1 MSIDIK
7 KNYKDKVIPF
17 FKKEYKYKNSMQMP
31 RIVYAS
37 FNTGLGKIAK
47 NASNGK
53 DFIKT
58 VKEDIASI
66 VGQIPF
72 ITKAKKSIAGFNL
85 HENDITGMKTT
96 LRGKNMVDFLERLVN
111 IALPRVRDF
120 SGISEKSFDE
130 RGNLNIG
137 IREYT
142 IFPELG
148 IGKESEKIR
157 KNLGAQ
163 INIITSAN
171 NRKEGIALFKQLGF
185 PLISDN

>member
-1 MSIDIK
+1 M
-7 KNYKDKVIPF
+7 
-17 FKKEYKYKNSMQMP
+17 
-31 RIVYAS
+31 S

-85 HENDITGMKTT
+85 HENDITGMKAT

>member
-1 MSIDIK
+1 MIDIK

-17 FKKEYKYKNSMQMP
+17 FQKEYKYKNSMQIP
-31 RIVYAS
+31 RIVYVS

-47 NASNGK
+47 SASNGK
-53 DFIKT
+53 DFIKR
-58 VKEDIASI
+58 VQEDIASI
-66 VGQIPF
+66 LGQVPA

-85 HENDITGMKTT
+85 HENDVTGMKAT
-96 LRGKNMVDFLERLVN
+96 LRGKNMFDFLERLVN
-111 IALPRVRDF
+111 IALPRIRDF
-120 SGISEKSFDE
+120 SGISEKNFDE

-148 IGKESEKIR
+148 IGKENEKIR
-157 KNLGAQ
+157 KNLGIQ

-171 NRKEGIALFKQLGF
+171 NRKQGIALFKRLGF
-185 PLISDN
+185 PLVDDN